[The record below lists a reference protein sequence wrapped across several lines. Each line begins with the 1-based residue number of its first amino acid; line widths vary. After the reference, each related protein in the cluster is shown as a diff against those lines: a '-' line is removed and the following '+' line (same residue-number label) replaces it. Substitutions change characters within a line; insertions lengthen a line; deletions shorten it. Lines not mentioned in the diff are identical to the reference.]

1 MPWIEQSCAN
11 TAATLPFSKQKT
23 ISSLRGT
30 HHHNS
35 WLWLY
40 LLPQSF
46 KVGDRAFRDEELVLD
61 PSADRGEN
69 TFYANARH
77 TGMERTANCRM
88 AARPAHE
95 AARALYRGAANQ
107 KPADMSAKT
116 TTSTSNQDFT
126 EQMLIV

>member
-11 TAATLPFSKQKT
+11 TAATLPVSKQKT

-30 HHHNS
+30 HNHNS

-77 TGMERTANCRM
+77 T
-88 AARPAHE
+88 RPAHE

-116 TTSTSNQDFT
+116 TTSTSNQVDAR
-126 EQMLIV
+126 